1 MRFLPGVIIGVIF
14 NRSASCL
21 LSSAALDG
29 SPAKPMDRDAIRNQ
43 IGKILG
49 SESFAGKNQL
59 KKLLEVLFQN
69 MDSQA
74 TLKPDRVIRELWP
87 EDRGAK
93 HSADVATEMN
103 RLRKALDSYY
113 SLEGQSDSI
122 RIFLPNRSAPTP
134 VAGKER
140 RWIAA
145 EPRVPMEGARA
156 VPVSPVSAEL
166 PVLSLP
172 LAPRVHPRRGLKLIP
187 VIFTLVFAIALGAY
201 FAKRSQAK
209 DSRPQSGRLDFETLI
224 VTNAAG
230 EELWRKSFPG
240 GFWREFYEQGL
251 APRIWFGDLEGDG
264 SIETLLLYHPAVGAE
279 STSTTL
285 ICYSD
290 HGKERW
296 RWTPGRAQ
304 LDTEEHSAIY
314 TTFGFGVLRAA
325 PGQARRIVVSSN
337 ELYYPHQIAIVD
349 AHGKTISEYWHS
361 GHLAHL
367 ALVTLEPGGGEQIIA
382 TGISNGYHQATM
394 IVLDPNRVFGASTEA
409 ARPEIQIR
417 GMGAAQERLRL
428 LFPRSDLNKSL
439 AVYSQAMAVYVDQG
453 VVHLP
458 VLECELVPR
467 CYMWYAFD
475 KDFQLLSAS
484 PDDQFRSAHKEFY
497 LKSKTDHAFSAE
509 EEAQFQKV
517 RCLAGCKT
525 EFVPVL
531 NPDEKR

>member
-1 MRFLPGVIIGVIF
+1 MRGK
-14 NRSASCL
+14 
-21 LSSAALDG
+21 
-29 SPAKPMDRDAIRNQ
+29 PAKPMDRDATRNQ
-43 IGKILG
+43 IGKILC

-59 KKLLEVLFQN
+59 KKLLEVLFEN
-69 MDSQA
+69 MDSQT
-74 TLKPDRVIRELWP
+74 TLKPDRVIKELWP
-87 EDRGAK
+87 EDRGTK

-103 RLRKALDSYY
+103 RLRKALGLYY
-113 SLEGQSDSI
+113 SLEGHSDSI
-122 RIFLPNRSAPTP
+122 LIFLPNRSAPTP
-134 VAGKER
+134 AAGKER

-145 EPRVPMEGARA
+145 KPRDPIEGVPAA
-156 VPVSPVSAEL
+156 PVSPVLAER

-172 LAPRVHPRRGLKLIP
+172 LAPPLHARKGLKLLS
-187 VIFTLVFAIALGAY
+187 VVLALVFAIALGAY
-201 FAKRSQAK
+201 FAKRGQAT
-209 DSRPQSGRLDFETLI
+209 DGRPQAGRLDGAILI

-240 GFWREFYEQGL
+240 GFWREYYEQGL

-264 SIETLLLYHPAVGAE
+264 TTETLLLYHPSVAPE
-279 STSTTL
+279 SNSTTL

-296 RWTPGRAQ
+296 RWTPGRAL
-304 LDTEEHSAIY
+304 LDTAEHSALY

-325 PGQARRIVVSSN
+325 PRQPRRIVVSSN

-349 AHGKTISEYWHS
+349 ANGKTLSEYWHS
-361 GHLAHL
+361 GHLPHL
-367 ALVTLEPGGGEQIIA
+367 ALVEFEPGAGEQIIA
-382 TGISNGYHQATM
+382 TGISNGYRQATM

-417 GMGAAQERLRL
+417 GMGTAQERLRL

-439 AVYSQAMAVYVDQG
+439 AVYGQAMAVTVDKG
-453 VVHLP
+453 VIHLP
-458 VLECELVPR
+458 VLECELLPR

-475 KDFQLLSAS
+475 KDFQLLSAG

-497 LKSKTDHAFSAE
+497 LKSKNDHTFSAE

-531 NPDEKR
+531 IPGEKR